1 VAAGRVKEKKGK
13 RARHVGRALE
23 HGMTPHLV
31 LLALLLGAAVWLAAT
46 GFVVAWWMGGA
57 GGWAALWAAAA
68 AAGLLFW
75 TMAG

>member
-1 VAAGRVKEKKGK
+1 MLSR
-13 RARHVGRALE
+13 
-23 HGMTPHLV
+23 LV
-31 LLALLLGAAVWLAAT
+31 PLALLLGAAVWLATT